1 MFDFVFM
8 SAAVDIDVYGWHLH
22 KHSDLFE
29 AQYNL
34 IIVLKLPV
42 TLLLRNHFVPARS
55 RKILVISEM

>member
-8 SAAVDIDVYGWHLH
+8 SAAVDIDVYGWHPH

-34 IIVLKLPV
+34 NNCVETASNTSTAEPFCASTQQK
-42 TLLLRNHFVPARS
+42 N
-55 RKILVISEM
+55 ISNK